1 MSTTPARTRTR
12 SSHPPQ
18 PGAHLLAP
26 VALGRRARHLCGHG
40 RHRRRRLPVER
51 LCHRRASGP
60 GGAHR
65 AGGPA
70 GAPHRRALDDRRGS
84 GGRFRPRLRLVRI
97 LARVDFLLV
106 AEPLPI
112 LLSALQL
119 PAAIIMLA
127 ALVMSLG
134 VWRLE
139 AGESLLF
146 SPSQPCSPRPGSRS
160 WCPTPA
166 ARCSRASHVFAIAAL
181 LLVGALGPWVLLGA
195 GAWAADQGL
204 DPRAAQA
211 AMAVAAG
218 VVVGLLATEASSRP
232 VLWSSRSCP
241 AASAS
246 PSATAS
252 TCRTAPRG
260 SGRSWRR
267 TRASPWPGR
276 PMARGS

>member
-1 MSTTPARTRTR
+1 MPGTFVAMGAIVAAGYLWNVFVIAGLLVLVGRTERVGQRGLLT
-12 SSHPPQ
+12 
-18 PGAHLLAP
+18 GALWMTAAG
-26 VALGRRARHLCGHG
+26 VAADFVHAYVL
-40 RHRRRRLPVER
+40 
-51 LCHRRASGP
+51 SG
-60 GGAHR
+60 
-65 AGGPA
+65 
-70 GAPHRRALDDRRGS
+70 
-84 GGRFRPRLRLVRI
+84 I

-146 SPSQPCSPRPGSRS
+146 SAV
-160 WCPTPA
+160 A
-166 ARCSRASHVFAIAAL
+166 AVLTAPWLSLLVPDAGGQVLSGQSVFAIAAL
-181 LLVGALGPWVLLGA
+181 LLVGALGPWALLGA

-211 AMAVAAG
+211 AVAVAAG
-218 VVVGLLATEASSRP
+218 VVVGLLATEAPRSRP
-232 VLWSSRSCP
+232 VLSRSRSCP

-252 TCRTAPRG
+252 MCRTAPPG

-276 PMARGS
+276 PTARGS